1 MSELIYDWNTRRRS
15 SLLGQTPIILVDE
28 TLRDGV
34 QSPTVNDPELD
45 QKMALVRLMR
55 RTSAIFWS
63 SSGSFTVGLWT
74 PSRKVSSTK
83 MIGV

>member
-45 QKMALVRLMR
+45 QKMALVLARDR
-55 RTSAIFWS
+55 RS
-63 SSGSFTVGLWT
+63 SRICQPAPDRRS
-74 PSRKVSSTK
+74 PR
-83 MIGV
+83 I